1 MQQISFIFSSK
12 FKHAC
17 SILLLTIMIFFG
29 IIFLQKTTM
38 RDSSGFKYRPFLQ
51 EDTEYDVLFFGTSH
65 VINGIFPMQLWN
77 DYGITSYNFGGHAN
91 SLAMAYWTMV
101 NAVEYHKP
109 KVAVL
114 DLSLI
119 HI

>member
-17 SILLLTIMIFFG
+17 SILLLIIMIFLG
-29 IIFLQKTTM
+29 IVFLQKATM

-65 VINGIFPMQLWN
+65 VINGIFPCSSGMTMELHHTTLEDMEIHLLWRT
-77 DYGITSYNFGGHAN
+77 GP
-91 SLAMAYWTMV
+91 W
-101 NAVEYHKP
+101 
-109 KVAVL
+109 
-114 DLSLI
+114 
-119 HI
+119 